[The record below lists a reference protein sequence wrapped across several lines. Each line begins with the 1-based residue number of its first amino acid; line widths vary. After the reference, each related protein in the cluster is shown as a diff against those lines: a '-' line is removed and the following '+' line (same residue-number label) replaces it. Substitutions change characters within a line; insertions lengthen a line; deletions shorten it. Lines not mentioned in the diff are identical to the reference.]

1 MIRPAM
7 TRLILLLA
15 ALGLPGVAASDL
27 QIERVIA
34 LGKLWADVRYFH
46 SYLAYRDIEWDAALV
61 KAIPKVKAAGSKEEY
76 AAAIQSMLD
85 TLEDPVTRVLK
96 DAPRSAPEGNREPAQ
111 MDGDILVL
119 RFTGAGVSPALRQET
134 RKAGS
139 ALAAARGLVI
149 DMRWVRNPD
158 AILRDSG
165 LVNNARGELI
175 LQRLSKTSLYRLP
188 TARECIAAWLDP
200 I

>member
-1 MIRPAM
+1 M
-7 TRLILLLA
+7 
-15 ALGLPGVAASDL
+15 
-27 QIERVIA
+27 
-34 LGKLWADVRYFH
+34 
-46 SYLAYRDIEWDAALV
+46 
-61 KAIPKVKAAGSKEEY
+61 
-76 AAAIQSMLD
+76 
-85 TLEDPVTRVLK
+85 TRVLK
-96 DAPRSAPEGNREPAQ
+96 DAPRSALEGNREPAQ

-119 RFTGAGVSPALRQET
+119 RFTGAGVSPALMQEI
-134 RKAGS
+134 RKAGA